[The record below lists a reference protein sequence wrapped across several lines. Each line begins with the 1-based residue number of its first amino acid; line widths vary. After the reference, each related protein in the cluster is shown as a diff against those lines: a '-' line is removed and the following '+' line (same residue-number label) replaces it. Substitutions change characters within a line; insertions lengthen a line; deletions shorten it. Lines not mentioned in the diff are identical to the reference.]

1 MARRSTRTQEGRE
14 NDLISQAMKLAEKQI
29 QEGAASSQVI
39 THFLKLGSSRER
51 LEIKRLEEENAL
63 LKEKTKRLKSETSS
77 ERMYKEA
84 IDAFRRYSGN
94 RDTYDDSYVV
104 TEDDF

>member
-29 QEGAASSQVI
+29 QEGTASSQVI